1 MPPAHLADLE
11 GMAPDLILVVA
22 GLSAAWAVFS
32 IVGGERQRV
41 LQNAESLRRD
51 PQTTAEPENEPPAK
65 RPAPAAVPLGKSSNS
80 SR

>member
-1 MPPAHLADLE
+1 
-11 GMAPDLILVVA
+11 MAPDLILVVA

-41 LQNAESLRRD
+41 LQNAESLRRG
-51 PQTTAEPENEPPAK
+51 PQATPEPENEPPAK
-65 RPAPAAVPLGKSSNS
+65 RSTPAAVPLGKSSNS